1 MNGQFKTNHVVSIP
15 NKQRMET
22 TLTRFI
28 DAQVGD
34 YEQALAEIKQGRKRS
49 HWMWYIFPQLNG
61 LGFSDMARV
70 YGIRDRAEAA
80 AYLAHLVLG
89 PRLVEISQA
98 LLTIEGS
105 SASQVMGS
113 PDDLKLR
120 SSMTLFSA
128 VDGADPVFQAVLDKF
143 FGGKPDAKT
152 LTMLNR

>member
-1 MNGQFKTNHVVSIP
+1 
-15 NKQRMET
+15 MET

-80 AYLAHLVLG
+80 AYLAHPVLG

-98 LLTIEGS
+98 LLTIEGA

-120 SSMTLFSA
+120 SSMTLFNA
-128 VDGADPVFQAVLDKF
+128 VDGADPIQGGQVFQAVLDKF

>member
-1 MNGQFKTNHVVSIP
+1 
-15 NKQRMET
+15 MET

-28 DAQVGD
+28 DAQVGE

-80 AYLAHLVLG
+80 AYLAHPVLG

-98 LLTIEGS
+98 LLAIEGS

-120 SSMTLFSA
+120 SSMTLFNA
-128 VDGADPVFQAVLDKF
+128 VDGGGPVFQAVLDKF

>member
-1 MNGQFKTNHVVSIP
+1 MKP
-15 NKQRMET
+15 DKQRMET
-22 TLTRFI
+22 TLTRFVN
-28 DAQVGD
+28 AQAGD
-34 YEQALAEIKQGRKRS
+34 YEQALAEIKKGRKRS

-61 LGFSDMARV
+61 LGFSEMARV
-70 YGIRDRAEAA
+70 YGIRDRAEAT
-80 AYLAHLVLG
+80 AYLAHPVLG
-89 PRLVEISQA
+89 PRLVEISRA
-98 LLTIEGS
+98 LLTIDGS

-152 LTMLNR
+152 LSMLNG